1 MSVAAGATRPPR
13 PVRGGPR
20 DQALR
25 RLRTCYGHL
34 VGRIAV
40 AMADRMVERRELELS
55 ADGGRLT
62 ESGAAFLDTLGVTLR
77 PGAPERPRR
86 RIFCRPCLDW
96 SERRPHIA
104 GALGA
109 ALCECCV
116 RHNWVRRQEGSRALA
131 ITPAGDRAPREFFS
145 LGAG

>member
-13 PVRGGPR
+13 PVRVGPR

-25 RLRTCYGHL
+25 RLRTCYDHL
-34 VGRIAV
+34 AGRIAV
-40 AMADRMVERRELELS
+40 AMADRMVERRELEIT

-77 PGAPERPRR
+77 PGAPEGPRG
-86 RIFCRPCLDW
+86 RIFCRPCVDW

-131 ITPAGDRAPREFFS
+131 ITPAGDRALREFFG
-145 LGAG
+145 LDAG